1 LTSVMKLLTTQ
12 QAADMLG
19 VKPATLRGWRCA
31 KTGPKFT
38 RLTARSVKYAQ
49 VDLDR
54 FIAER
59 TVTPSV
65 RVTEVNHGVALQ
77 ATAPPPSPAFHR
89 RNR

>member
-1 LTSVMKLLTTQ
+1 MKLLTTQ

-31 KTGPKFT
+31 KTGPPFT

-49 VDLDR
+49 DDLER
-54 FIAER
+54 YIAER
-59 TVTPSV
+59 RFTPSV
-65 RVTEVNHGVALQ
+65 RVSEVNHNAALQ
-77 ATAPPPSPAFHR
+77 ATAPPGSPAWHR